1 MVWVVEEG
9 LKFDVGVSS
18 QTAREIPSFKFSKVQ
33 TSNLYPARKR
43 LVEKISDLNGHD
55 AGFRPKTQ
63 YHVLNYKIV
72 TALNVI
78 FQHFKIARKIAQYA
92 PVLIS
97 SH

>member
-1 MVWVVEEG
+1 M
-9 LKFDVGVSS
+9 LFFN
-18 QTAREIPSFKFSKVQ
+18 IF
-33 TSNLYPARKR
+33 
-43 LVEKISDLNGHD
+43 SDLNGHN

-63 YHVLNYKIV
+63 YNVLNYKIV

-78 FQHFKIARKIAQYA
+78 FQHFKIARKMAQYA